1 MAELG
6 LGMQTVLLGGLSPDH
21 PISFAETSEGKL
33 LLANGIDP
41 MLEWDGQKS
50 VAEPC
55 GVIPPTQAVSMSGV
69 GPGSILGKF
78 FAFQRYIDD
87 EGNPSNL
94 SPIGIA
100 FNSGYDSLIDN
111 VDFVPNTGVVTITSL
126 NHGLTGTQPVT
137 ISGVRGVNVNGNFT
151 VRVVDEDTFVVQ
163 GLVVTGGFYEGGG
176 SWQTGSAVIT
186 YTGVQQPNDFTI
198 VRRQVLRNLS
208 GNMESLY
215 VDVDTTDLTSTTFLS
230 AGTDEQLIGG
240 IAVPLYYGED
250 DLPYANRY
258 GVPPNHKSVLCS
270 HKGRVYAGCD
280 SIYDIGHVEPQFNS
294 NKFQGV
300 GTEWRNTF
308 IGRMLY
314 VDGAKNP
321 YEITSVDVVN
331 QVITTSSP
339 YLDSQVPYALYLIR
353 PAVAEHRLIYYSEAG
368 LSEAWPPYN
377 ALAIPETNDEIVGL
391 LSLGQYLY
399 VAERRHLH
407 RVTFQ
412 GDPSDGSIFLAATRG
427 SINNRTYIV
436 VDNDVYFMDE
446 IGIYKF
452 DGQEVKSVS
461 LQIQNLFQNDGTSI
475 INIDWNADQ
484 TLWHAAH
491 DPARDT
497 IRWFV
502 SIVGYEGLFNAICY
516 NYRTDHFWFEEY
528 SVSINSSTNAT
539 IGCRRSLV
547 GTDARRVL
555 CLSQGF
561 YDGIDGTGT
570 TRGTATSST
579 STTITDSAATFE
591 AVEGAPVTIVE
602 GGGAGQ
608 TSIIATVTDTQ
619 LEVLRPF
626 AIPLDSSS
634 VYQIG
639 GIPWSWRSGWFRYY
653 HHEEEASRDV
663 EIIFRPTATK
673 STLNIQ
679 LFYDHDPAPRVW
691 GVSDQKD
698 GIRTLSGDSNI
709 YVDLAVNRGWARQ
722 RMKGHSGE
730 YAYGHTYV
738 SVEMSGVQSGSP
750 VIVSQLI
757 LNDVDQEG

>member
-6 LGMQTVLLGGLSPDH
+6 LGLQTVLLGGLSTDH
-21 PISFAETSEGKL
+21 PVSFAETSEGKL

-55 GVIPPTQAVSMSGV
+55 GVAPPTQAVSMTGV
-69 GPGSILGKF
+69 GPGPILGKF

-94 SPIGIA
+94 SPIGTA
-100 FNSGYDSLIDN
+100 FDSGRDCLIDDVN
-111 VDFVPNTGVVTITSL
+111 FSPSTGVVTITSFG
-126 NHGLTGTQPVT
+126 HGLSGSPQLT
-137 ISGVRGVNVNGNFT
+137 ISGVQGVNVNGKFT
-151 VRVVDEDTFVVQ
+151 VHVVDEDTFVVQ
-163 GLVVTGGFYEGGG
+163 NLVVTGGFYERGG

-186 YTGVQQPNDFTI
+186 YSGVQPPNDSTV

-215 VDVDTTDLTSTTFLS
+215 VDVDTADMTSTTFLS

-240 IAVPLYYGED
+240 ISVPLYYGED

-258 GVPPNHKSVLCS
+258 GVPPSHKSVLCS

-280 SIYDIGHVEPQFNS
+280 SIYNVGHIEPRFNS
-294 NKFQGV
+294 NQFQGV
-300 GTEWRNTF
+300 GTQWRKTF
-308 IGRMLY
+308 IGRMLF
-314 VDGAKNP
+314 VDGARSP
-321 YEITSVDVVN
+321 YEITDVDVDN
-331 QVITTSSP
+331 QLITTSSP
-339 YLDSQVPYALYLIR
+339 YIDGSVPYALYLIR
-353 PAVAEHRLIYYSEAG
+353 PAVAERRLIYYTEAG

-391 LSLGQYLY
+391 KSYGQYLY
-399 VAERRHLH
+399 VSERRHLH

-412 GDPSDGSIFLAATRG
+412 GDPSDGSIFLASERG
-427 SINNRTYIV
+427 TINNRTQLV
-436 VDNDVYFMDE
+436 VDDDFYSMDE

-452 DGQEVKSVS
+452 DGQDTTSVS
-461 LQIQNLFQNDGTSI
+461 LPIQNLFQDDGTST

-516 NYRTDHFWFEEY
+516 NYRTDRFWLEEY
-528 SVSINSSTNAT
+528 PVPINSSTNAT
-539 IGCRRSLV
+539 IGCRRSLT

-570 TRGTATSST
+570 TRGIVTSATATTISDSSA
-579 STTITDSAATFE
+579 SFE

-602 GGGAGQ
+602 GTGAGQ
-608 TSIIATVTDTQ
+608 TSIVATVTNTE
-619 LEVLRPF
+619 LEVLQPF
-626 AIPLDSSS
+626 AVPPDSSS

-663 EIIFRPTATK
+663 ELIFRPTSTD

-679 LFYDHDPAPRVW
+679 LFYDHDPTPRVW

-698 GIRTLSGDSNI
+698 GVRTLVGDSNI
-709 YVDLAVNRGWARQ
+709 YVDLAVSRGWARQ

-757 LNDVDQEG
+757 LNDIDQEG